1 MRLKQGCKGMW
12 IVPAVLIVDRITKV
26 AAQIILQTPPE
37 ISYAPMMKLVP
48 GILNARYA
56 QNTGIAF
63 SMFSGGGVWLVLFSV
78 MLVALLSV
86 WLIARPD
93 EPKLFRAGLWLIV
106 GGGLGNLYDR
116 VVYGFVVDFLE
127 LAFVRFAIFNIAD
140 VCICVGAGLAMLALI
155 MDEMHAKKK
164 KPEGE

>member
-12 IVPAVLIVDRITKV
+12 IVPAVLIADRITKV
-26 AAQIILQTPPE
+26 AAQMILQTPPE
-37 ISYAPMMKLVP
+37 ISYAPMVKLVP

-63 SMFSGGGVWLVLFSV
+63 SMFSGRGLMLVLFT
-78 MLVALLSV
+78 LVLIAALAA
-86 WLIARPD
+86 WLIAKPD

-116 VVYGFVVDFLE
+116 IVYGYVIDFLE

-140 VCICVGAGLAMLALI
+140 VCICAGAGLAMLALI
-155 MDEMHAKKK
+155 MDEMRAKKK